1 MFTVITYDNDHNC
14 TRYHE
19 VVDAIDY
26 DDAEQ
31 VVKGLYPNERLMGIT
46 YTKNE
51 KQQYSSAI
59 ILSSVHLRFPQL
71 NVESVENIVEKPVE
85 KEMV

>member
-1 MFTVITYDNDHNC
+1 MYTVITYDNDHNC

-46 YTKNE
+46 YTKDE
-51 KQQYSSAI
+51 RS
-59 ILSSVHLRFPQL
+59 
-71 NVESVENIVEKPVE
+71 
-85 KEMV
+85 

>member
-14 TRYHE
+14 TRYHQ

-46 YTKNE
+46 Y
-51 KQQYSSAI
+51 S
-59 ILSSVHLRFPQL
+59 PQ
-71 NVESVENIVEKPVE
+71 NKHESN
-85 KEMV
+85 

>member
-19 VVDAIDY
+19 VADAIDY

-46 YTKNE
+46 FSPTAE
-51 KQQYSSAI
+51 K
-59 ILSSVHLRFPQL
+59 V
-71 NVESVENIVEKPVE
+71 VEKPVE
-85 KEMV
+85 NKCIKKYR